1 MLQWGRDFN
10 VAESRPF
17 RRGTTYTDRLQWGRD
32 FNVAERRYAHANHGV
47 PEICFNGAATL
58 TSRRAVSSSASLNM
72 LPRLQWGRDFNVAE
86 SGAQSAQSGAQ
97 SARFNGAATLTSRRV
112 APHPCGTALHVASM
126 GPRL

>member
-86 SGAQSAQSGAQ
+86 RTLAAYATIAASKLQWG
-97 SARFNGAATLTSRRV
+97 RDFNV
-112 APHPCGTALHVASM
+112 AERKLLCSLGCD
-126 GPRL
+126 